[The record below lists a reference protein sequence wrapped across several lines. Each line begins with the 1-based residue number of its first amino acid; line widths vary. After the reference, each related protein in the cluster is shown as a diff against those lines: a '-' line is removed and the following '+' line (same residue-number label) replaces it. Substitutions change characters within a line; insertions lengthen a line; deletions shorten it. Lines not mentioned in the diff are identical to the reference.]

1 MYVCLC
7 NAVSDKQIK
16 KAISDGASSVEEIQ
30 QVSNVG
36 KNCGSCIYAVQEMLD
51 REVGDKKESSEPQ
64 PKMNSSIKE
73 L

>member
-16 KAISDGASSVEEIQ
+16 KAISEGASSVEEVQ

-36 KNCGSCIYAVQEMLD
+36 KNCGTCIFAVKEIID
-51 REVGDKKESSEPQ
+51 REIGEKKENSEPKTI
-64 PKMNSSIKE
+64 PTVEE

>member
-16 KAISDGASSVEEIQ
+16 KAISDGASSVEEVQ

-36 KNCGSCIYAVQEMLD
+36 KNCGSCIFAVQEIID
-51 REVGDKKESSEPQ
+51 REVGEKKENSEP
-64 PKMNSSIKE
+64 KAKINSAIEK